1 MRRRR
6 LSARLR
12 LSSSRL
18 VKMLADDAV
27 EILAAKGVGERQ
39 LALETMGVE

>member
-6 LSARLR
+6 LSARESV
-12 LSSSRL
+12 SSSRF

-27 EILAAKGVGERQ
+27 ETLPAVRKP
-39 LALETMGVE
+39 